1 LFAIEPRAR
10 GARGGELPDQL
21 IEVGDLVVGELAAVL
36 EQRPPQPF
44 ERGIGPLLR
53 APRFVYTGSI
63 AENPTC
69 EGCMSIDVRRWHRE
83 GLLHAGQR
91 FPVAPAEAAHAF
103 LWTDPEQ
110 PPLERFIDG
119 PGDL

>member
-1 LFAIEPRAR
+1 
-10 GARGGELPDQL
+10 
-21 IEVGDLVVGELAAVL
+21 
-36 EQRPPQPF
+36 
-44 ERGIGPLLR
+44 
-53 APRFVYTGSI
+53 
-63 AENPTC
+63 
-69 EGCMSIDVRRWHRE
+69 MSIDVRRWHRE